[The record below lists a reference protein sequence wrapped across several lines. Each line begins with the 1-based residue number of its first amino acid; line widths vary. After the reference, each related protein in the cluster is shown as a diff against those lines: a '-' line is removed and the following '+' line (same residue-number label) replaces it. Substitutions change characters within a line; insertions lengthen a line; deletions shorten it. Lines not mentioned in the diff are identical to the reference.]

1 MNRLG
6 ESRTPFLFLLDFELQ
21 EPYIVPLNQANPE
34 EILFDLNGVKNFE
47 PEKAPDKKLEFHIE
61 PVSKPEYCRA
71 FEKVQEE
78 LRYGNSFLL
87 NLTFPSKITT
97 NYSLKEFFHA
107 AKARYKIWFKDRFV
121 SFSPETF
128 VQIQNGIIRSFP
140 MKGTIDARLPDA
152 RKKLIESKKEKAEHF
167 TIVDLIRN
175 DLSTVAQNI
184 RVKRFQYIDHIHTHK
199 NEILQMS
206 SEIEGQLPEDF
217 NEHLGDIFLS
227 MLPAGSI
234 SGAPK
239 KKTLEI
245 ISEAETDRR
254 GFYTGIIGMFDG
266 KDVDS
271 GVLIRYLEKTK
282 KGMIFRSGGGIT
294 ALSQCEEEYDELIQ
308 KIYVP
313 FTGKHTI

>member
-6 ESRTPFLFLLDFELQ
+6 AARIPFLFLLDFELK
-21 EPYIVPLNQANPE
+21 EPFIVPLDKADQK
-34 EILFDLNGVKNFE
+34 EILFDLNGIRNFE
-47 PEKAPDKKLEFHIE
+47 PQEISEKKLNFHID
-61 PVSKPEYCRA
+61 PFPKDEYCKT
-71 FEKVQEE
+71 FENVQKE
-78 LRYGNSFLL
+78 LRYGNTFLL
-87 NLTFPSKITT
+87 NLTFPSRIDT

-107 AKARYKIWFKDRFV
+107 ATAKYKVWFRDRFV
-121 SFSPETF
+121 SFSPEIF
-128 VQIQNGIIRSFP
+128 VQIRNGIIRSFP

-152 RKKLIESKKEKAEHF
+152 ETKLLASKKEKAEHF

-175 DLSTVAQNI
+175 DLSLVAREV
-184 RVKRFQYIDHIHTHK
+184 RVKQFQYIDHLRTHK

-206 SEIEGQLPEDF
+206 SEIEGLLPEEY
-217 NEHLGDIFLS
+217 NCHLGDIFMS

-245 ISEAETDRR
+245 IGENEKDAR
-254 GFYTGIIGMFDG
+254 GFYTGIVGIFDG
-266 KDVDS
+266 NNVDS
-271 GVLIRYLEKTK
+271 GVLIRYLENTK
-282 KGMIFRSGGGIT
+282 NGLLFRSGGGIT
-294 ALSQCEEEYDELIQ
+294 ALSHCDEEYNELIQ